1 MEEISYAVIS
11 DIHGNSLALEAVLE
25 DIEKKTVKNIFNLGD
40 TFYGPLDPS
49 GTAGLILQY
58 KMVSILGNQDRILLQ
73 NSNKPS
79 NNPTLNYTISSLDS
93 KTFDWL
99 ALLTDTKNIDNKF
112 FLCHGTIEKDDAY
125 LLEKVTANGVVLKSA
140 DELIE
145 EIKSVESD
153 IIFCGHSHSRRVMQ
167 LPNGKLIVNPGSVG
181 LPAYTDDL
189 PYFHCMESGSP
200 HASYCLIKLNERGCK
215 IEQIIIPYNFE
226 KAVEQALKNKRP
238 DWAQWLR
245 TGRG

>member
-25 DIEKKTVKNIFNLGD
+25 DIEKKNVKTIFNLGD

-49 GTAGLILQY
+49 GTAELISKN
-58 KMVSILGNQDRILLQ
+58 KMVSIPGNQDRILLE
-73 NSNKPS
+73 NKNKPTA
-79 NNPTLNYTISSLDS
+79 NPTLNYTISSLDS

-99 ALLTDTKNIDNKF
+99 ASLTYTIKFDERF
-112 FLCHGTIEKDDAY
+112 FLCHGTIEKDDVY
-125 LLEKVTANGVVLKSA
+125 LLEKVTANGVVLKRT
-140 DELIE
+140 DELTE
-145 EIKSVESD
+145 ETKSVDVD
-153 IIFCGHSHSRRVMQ
+153 IILCGHSHSRRVVQ

-200 HASYCLIKLNERGCK
+200 HASYCIIKANESGYK
-215 IEQIIIPYNFE
+215 IEHVLVPYGFE
-226 KAVEQALKNKRP
+226 KVVQLALKNNRR
-238 DWAQWLR
+238 DWAEWLQ

>member
-25 DIEKKTVKNIFNLGD
+25 DIGGKNVKTIFNLGD

-49 GTAGLILQY
+49 GTAGLISEHE
-58 KMVSILGNQDRILLQ
+58 MVSILGNQDRILLEFKD
-73 NSNKPS
+73 KPTD
-79 NNPTLNYTISSLDS
+79 NPTLNYTISSLDA

-99 ALLTDTKNIDNKF
+99 TSLTYTIKFDDRF
-112 FLCHGTIEKDDAY
+112 FLCHGTTEKDDIY
-125 LLEKVTANGVVLKSA
+125 LLEKVTANGVVLKGT

-145 EIKSVESD
+145 GTKAVDVDVIL
-153 IIFCGHSHSRRVMQ
+153 CGHSHTRRTVQ
-167 LPNGKLIVNPGSVG
+167 LPDGKLIVNPGSVG

-200 HASYCLIKLNERGCK
+200 HVSYCIIKLNESGYK
-215 IEQIIIPYNFE
+215 IEHVLVPYNFE
-226 KAVEQALKNKRP
+226 KAVHLALKNNRR
-238 DWAQWLR
+238 DWAEWLQ